1 MKNENDNIIA
11 SKFWKCISEQ
21 KWDAAKQLLSN
32 DFEAYWPQSKEKIIG
47 AENFRVAQ
55 AMGGNLLTIK
65 KINLPEDRSKIC
77 DKILRSL
84 PKWFGIESSI
94 VDYVKDV
101 VTMETW
107 ASYSNEE
114 LTGFISIN
122 KHNTAT
128 AEIHVIGV
136 AESFHKQGI
145 GKLLI
150 YEAEKYLAEQNFIYL
165 TVKTLSELRTDEN
178 YEKTRRFYVA
188 TGFFPVEVFK
198 TLWGEHNPCLLMI
211 KNIDQTKIP
220 QKPSYIFPEYDF
232 DQNLREQ
239 PKDTLV
245 WEEFIAGLIEK
256 LKHESDQLEKRR
268 LLEYLGI
275 ACRITSRLS
284 ESERYLL
291 SALALSSGSGN
302 SSKVIQNLIRLAHTY
317 QWQSE
322 FSKAKVLFDQAR
334 SIINENDISSTLAA
348 AYHQHFGKY
357 YFDQGF
363 FGLACC
369 EFELAF
375 KTRKEIS
382 APQDQVKSSQLAL
395 DESKNRWNIQ
405 FDRNI
410 SIRRAGI
417 LDSEAIHNA
426 HMTSI
431 NEICVNDHSA
441 DEIRVWGGRTFDPA
455 FRVPAIQNQF
465 YLVTEYE
472 NKIEGFCQ
480 LRLEIKD
487 NIKTAHLFG
496 FYITPK
502 ILKRKVG
509 HALMELVF
517 EFCRSEDVKMI
528 TLKSTITSFDFYKKY
543 GFIKTGELTGPIRD
557 GVMIRGYPME
567 MKL

>member
-1 MKNENDNIIA
+1 M
-11 SKFWKCISEQ
+11 
-21 KWDAAKQLLSN
+21 
-32 DFEAYWPQSKEKIIG
+32 
-47 AENFRVAQ
+47 
-55 AMGGNLLTIK
+55 IK
-65 KINLPEDRSKIC
+65 KIIAPDERSEVC

-101 VTMETW
+101 KTMETW
-107 ASYSNEE
+107 ASYSNNE

-128 AEIHVIGV
+128 AEIHVVGV
-136 AESFHKQGI
+136 IEAFHKKGI
-145 GKLLI
+145 GKILI
-150 YEAEKYLAEQNFIYL
+150 QETEKYLAGQNFKYL
-165 TVKTLSELRTDEN
+165 SVKTLSELRADAN
-178 YEKTRRFYVA
+178 YEKTRHFYLA
-188 TGFFPVEVFK
+188 MGFAPVEVFK

-211 KNIDQTKIP
+211 KSIDQTKIP
-220 QKPSYIFPEYDF
+220 QHSSDIFPEYDF
-232 DQNLREQ
+232 DLNLREL
-239 PKDTLV
+239 PKNILV
-245 WEEFIAGLIEK
+245 WEEFITGLTEK
-256 LKHESDQLEKRR
+256 LKHESNQLEKRR
-268 LLEYLGI
+268 LLESLGI
-275 ACRITSRLS
+275 ACRITNRLS
-284 ESERYLL
+284 ESEQHLL
-291 SALALSSGSGN
+291 KALALSSG

-317 QWQSE
+317 QWQNE
-322 FSKAKVLFDQAR
+322 FSKAKILFDQAR
-334 SIINENDISSTLAA
+334 NIINENDISPTLVA

-369 EFELAF
+369 EFNLAL
-375 KTRKEIS
+375 KIRKEIS
-382 APQDQVKSSQLAL
+382 APQDQVDSSQLAL
-395 DESKNRWNIQ
+395 DESKKRWNIQ

-410 SIRRAGI
+410 SIRRARI
-417 LDSEAIHNA
+417 SDAEAIHNA

-431 NEICVNDHSA
+431 NEICVKDHNA
-441 DEIRVWGGRTFDPA
+441 DEIRVWGGRAFDPA
-455 FRVPAIQNQF
+455 VRVPAIQNQF
-465 YLVTEYE
+465 YLVAEYE
-472 NKIEGFCQ
+472 NKIEGLCQ
-480 LRLEIKD
+480 LRLEITD

-509 HALMELVF
+509 HALMNLVF
-517 EFCRSEDVKMI
+517 EFCRSEDVKLV